1 MYTTLAVRLLWLIG
15 SEVSVSSLTYSLLAV
30 LKFLVACLSSNP
42 FLLALHSFFDLN
54 ANERCLGFMYMGK
67 FDHTTLA
74 VKERM
79 DMALKVE
86 WLV

>member
-1 MYTTLAVRLLWLIG
+1 
-15 SEVSVSSLTYSLLAV
+15 
-30 LKFLVACLSSNP
+30 
-42 FLLALHSFFDLN
+42 
-54 ANERCLGFMYMGK
+54 MGK